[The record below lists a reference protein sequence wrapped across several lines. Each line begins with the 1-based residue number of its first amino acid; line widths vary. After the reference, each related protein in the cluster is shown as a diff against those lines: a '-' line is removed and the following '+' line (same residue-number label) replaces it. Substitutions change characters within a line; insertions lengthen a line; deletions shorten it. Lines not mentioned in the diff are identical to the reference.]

1 MKLAFPSASAA
12 FWQYGFAFLFSLPF
26 LKRLGLAAMRT
37 HYPWRHLAR
46 VALAALGVEAWVASL
61 AAVPIWQAIA
71 LVMTS
76 PFFIILG
83 ARLFL
88 GERVGP
94 ARWAATAAGFTAA
107 MIILQP
113 WSDGFG
119 WAALLP
125 VLSALLWGA
134 SSLITKSLTGIERP
148 ETITVWLLVLL
159 TPINGG
165 LALAA
170 GFAVPTGATLALFL
184 LAGLLTAAAQ
194 YFLTL
199 AYAAADAAYVQPF
212 DDLKLPLNVL
222 AGWLFF
228 GYALGGLPLAGSSS
242 HPVCLALHHAKRD
255 APGAQTSLTW
265 SGAKCRLC
273 HASVMPLAQ
282 KTPVSNVRHMGD
294 FMTISS
300 RKAALA
306 AVLLASVAFP
316 AAAEPVFN
324 RIASF
329 PVAQNLL
336 RLTRTSFR

>member
-1 MKLAFPSASAA
+1 MSMAACGQGTACLRILSLMRPDLCWSLFWMEDMNQNSLTVSQSRAIAGAAFMVLGGMAFSLLNVVTQWLTMKLAFPPASAA
-12 FWQYGFAFLFSLPF
+12 FWQYAFAFLFSLPF
-26 LKRLGLAAMRT
+26 LRKAGLSAMRT
-37 HYPWRHLAR
+37 AYPWRHVVR
-46 VALAALGVEAWVASL
+46 VFLAALGVEAWVLGLAS
-61 AAVPIWQAIA
+61 VPIWQAIA

-94 ARWAATAAGFTAA
+94 ARWAATGVGFAGA

-113 WSDGFG
+113 WSDGFT

-170 GFAVPTGATLALFL
+170 DFAVPTGMTLALFL
-184 LAGLLTAAAQ
+184 LAGLLTVVAQ

-199 AYAAADAAYVQPF
+199 AYASADAAYVQPF
-212 DDLKLPLNVL
+212 DDLKLPLNVF

-228 GYALGGLPLAGSSS
+228 GYAPSGYLWLG
-242 HPVCLALHHAKRD
+242 
-255 APGAQTSLTW
+255 
-265 SGAKCRLC
+265 
-273 HASVMPLAQ
+273 
-282 KTPVSNVRHMGD
+282 
-294 FMTISS
+294 
-300 RKAALA
+300 AALILSASLFIMRNEMRRERQA
-306 AVLLASVAFP
+306 A
-316 AAAEPVFN
+316 
-324 RIASF
+324 
-329 PVAQNLL
+329 
-336 RLTRTSFR
+336 

>member
-1 MKLAFPSASAA
+1 MKDMNQNSLVVEPSRAVVGALWMVLAGIAFSLLNVVTQWLTMKLAFPSASAA

-26 LKRLGLAAMRT
+26 LKRLGLAAMHT
-37 HYPWRHLAR
+37 HYPWRHLVR
-46 VALAALGVEAWVASL
+46 VALAALGVEAWVAGL

-94 ARWAATAAGFTAA
+94 ARWAATAAGFTGA

-184 LAGLLTAAAQ
+184 LAGLLTAVAQ

-228 GYALGGLPLAGSSS
+228 GYAPAGYLWLG
-242 HPVCLALHHAKRD
+242 
-255 APGAQTSLTW
+255 
-265 SGAKCRLC
+265 
-273 HASVMPLAQ
+273 
-282 KTPVSNVRHMGD
+282 
-294 FMTISS
+294 
-300 RKAALA
+300 AALI
-306 AVLLASVAFP
+306 LSASLFIMRNEMRRERKP
-316 AAAEPVFN
+316 EPDM
-324 RIASF
+324 I
-329 PVAQNLL
+329 
-336 RLTRTSFR
+336 